1 MRVLQHLTPETSL
14 LMAVAYLDNME
25 LLDYFVVETSLILL
39 ELIQQFAA

>member
-1 MRVLQHLTPETSL
+1 
-14 LMAVAYLDNME
+14 MAVAYLDNVE